1 MKSLGNHVNE
11 CACCTSRD
19 TALAPCSLSLAR
31 HVTQLAPCSLSL
43 ARQVTD
49 ITRTLNEL
57 RALTSDVPQVGPRA
71 ACCTRRLHTPSPT
84 APLLSSPVKQTL
96 SHVRRHR
103 CNSTPSLPQHAP
115 PSSQSAPSSAAA
127 AAGQRKAA
135 GAGVGQMAAAGKAA
149 GAGAG
154 QMAAAAGPRVKDDKA
169 RQPQ

>member
-19 TALAPCSLSLAR
+19 TACSLFTL
-31 HVTQLAPCSLSL
+31 PCTAGDGHHANS
-43 ARQVTD
+43 
-49 ITRTLNEL
+49 E
-57 RALTSDVPQVGPRA
+57 RA
-71 ACCTRRLHTPSPT
+71 ARAHVGRASGWPPRCMLHTPPAHAACTRRLHTPSPT
-84 APLLSSPVKQTL
+84 APLLSSPVKQTI

-135 GAGVGQMAAAGKAA
+135 GAGVGLMAAAGKAA